1 MLRMAVSFFAGMDS
15 ADTNDNEFVVEFD
28 TDPSR
33 YRHWRVSYDG
43 PVAHLEMCVDPDGGM
58 KPGYELKLNSYDLG
72 VDIEL
77 ADVVRRMRFE
87 HPEVRTVMV
96 TSGTDNVFC
105 AGANIHMLASSTHA
119 WKVNFCKFTNETRC
133 ELEDAD
139 AYSRQVYLCGANGT
153 CAGGGYELALACREI
168 YLQDDG
174 SSAVSLP
181 EVPLLGVLPGTG
193 GLTRLVDKRKIRR
206 DRADVFSTTAEGI
219 RGKKAVKWR
228 LVDGIYPRSR
238 FMEKLRARA
247 ATVAAETAEG
257 LGDGERVGIKLGSLE
272 PVMEGSTRTYRYVE
286 LSWDDEAR
294 TANLTIK
301 GPSAEDVALLGE
313 GAAALHRAGDQLWAL
328 RAFRELDDALLF
340 LRFNLHAIGLCL
352 VRAVGDA
359 ATILAH
365 DEALWALRD
374 GWLGNEVLRHMAR
387 VLRRFDLSSRSF
399 FALGDA
405 GTAFAGCLLELAL
418 ASDRFYLLDD
428 PDHPVQTGLSVFNE
442 GTMPMTHGLSR
453 VQAHLHGEPELLE
466 ALAGRRGLLDP
477 EESDDAGLVTV
488 LLDDI
493 DWEDDIRV
501 AIEERASLSPD
512 ALTGM
517 EANLRFPGAE
527 NEHSKIFARLSA
539 WQNWIFIRP
548 NATGGQGA
556 LSLYGKPERPTFDW
570 KRV

>member
-1 MLRMAVSFFAGMDS
+1 MES
-15 ADTNDNEFVVEFD
+15 AHNSDIDFVVEFE

-33 YRHWRVSYDG
+33 YRHWRVSYAG
-43 PVAHLEMCVDPDGGM
+43 PVAHVEMCVDPEGGV

-87 HPEVRTVMV
+87 HPEVRAVML

-133 ELEDAD
+133 EIEDAE
-139 AYSRQVYLCGANGT
+139 AYSHQRWVCGANGT
-153 CAGGGYELALACREI
+153 CAGGGYELALACAEI

-193 GLTRLVDKRKIRR
+193 GLTRLVDKRRIRR

-219 RGKKAVKWR
+219 RGKKAVQWN
-228 LVDGIYPRSR
+228 LVDGIYPRSK

-247 ATVAAETAEG
+247 DEVAGEVAEG
-257 LGDGERVGIKLGSLE
+257 VPAGERVGVKLGSVAPTSE
-272 PVMEGSTRTYRYVE
+272 DNARRYRHVE
-286 LSWDDEAR
+286 LTWNSDAR
-294 TANLTIK
+294 VAELSIT
-301 GPSAEDVALLGE
+301 GPSPEDVALLKQ
-313 GAAALHRAGDQLWAL
+313 GAAAVHAAGDQLWAL
-328 RAFRELDDALLF
+328 RALREFDDALLY
-340 LRFNLHAIGLCL
+340 LRFNRPEIGLCL
-352 VRAVGDA
+352 VRARGDA
-359 ATILAH
+359 ATILEH
-365 DEALWALRD
+365 DAALWELRGD
-374 GWLGNEVLRHMAR
+374 WFVTEVIHHMAR
-387 VLRRFDLSSRSF
+387 VLRRMDLSSRSF
-399 FALGDA
+399 FALGDVD
-405 GTAFAGCLLELAL
+405 TAFAGCLFELAL

-428 PDHPVQTGLSVFNE
+428 PDNPVQVGLSVFNE
-442 GTMPMTHGLSR
+442 GVLPMSHGVSR
-453 VQAHLHGEPELLE
+453 LRAHLYGEPDKLE
-466 ALAGRRGLLDP
+466 ELAGRHELFDP
-477 EESDDAGLVTV
+477 QDADDAGLVTV

-493 DWEDDIRV
+493 DWEDDTRV

-527 NEHSKIFARLSA
+527 NEDSKIFARLSA

-556 LSLYGKPERPTFDW
+556 LSLYGKPERPIFDW